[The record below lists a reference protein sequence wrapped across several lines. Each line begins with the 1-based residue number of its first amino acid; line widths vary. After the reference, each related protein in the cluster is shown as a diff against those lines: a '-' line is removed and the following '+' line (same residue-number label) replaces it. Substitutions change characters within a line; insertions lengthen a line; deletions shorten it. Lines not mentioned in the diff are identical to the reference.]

1 MPFWE
6 WRGWLV
12 PYLISYLIFLWQ
24 KILWGRPASLG
35 SLTWDHADA
44 EAEAPILWPPDAKS
58 QLIGKD
64 SGAGKDGRWEEKGM
78 TEDEMAGW
86 HHQRNGYEFQQI
98 LQDSGGQ
105 GNLCAAVHGVAESD
119 TTEGLNDND
128 ISLKLIFLSSLP
140 LPFFHSLRQFSFFFF
155 PKSSWI

>member
-1 MPFWE
+1 
-6 WRGWLV
+6 
-12 PYLISYLIFLWQ
+12 
-24 KILWGRPASLG
+24 
-35 SLTWDHADA
+35 
-44 EAEAPILWPPDAKS
+44 
-58 QLIGKD
+58 
-64 SGAGKDGRWEEKGM
+64 M

-119 TTEGLNDND
+119 TAEGLNNND

-140 LPFFHSLRQFSFFFF
+140 LPFFHSLSQFSFFFF